1 MARAILASLSL
12 VALLACSTGAA
23 TPEEQEALEKAFEE
37 SMRGA
42 ILVGNFTVFD
52 NAGESEA
59 SEGESPGL
67 KLRAERYE
75 IEKAVKQVGDIWT
88 FHARI
93 KFGDTDVTVPVPV
106 KLSWAGDTPM
116 VSVTDLG
123 IPGVGTYTARVAF
136 YRDAYAGMWWGKTH
150 GGNMFGKIERPGD
163 E

>member
-1 MARAILASLSL
+1 MVRAILASLSL

-42 ILVGNFTVFD
+42 VLVGNFTVFGD
-52 NAGESEA
+52 EGDSEA
-59 SEGESPGL
+59 AEGGSPAVN
-67 KLRAERYE
+67 LRTERYE
-75 IEKAVKQVGDIWT
+75 IEKAVKQVGDIWI

-123 IPGVGTYTARVAF
+123 VPGIGTYTARVAF

-150 GGNMFGKIERPGD
+150 GGNMFGRIERPGG

>member
-1 MARAILASLSL
+1 MVRAILASLLL
-12 VALLACSTGAA
+12 VTLLACSTGAA
-23 TPEEQEALEKAFEE
+23 TPEEQEALETAFEE

-42 ILVGNFTVFD
+42 VLVGNFTVFG
-52 NAGESEA
+52 NEGESEA

-67 KLRAERYE
+67 NLRAERYE

-106 KLSWAGDTPM
+106 RLSWAGDTPM

-123 IPGVGTYTARVAF
+123 IPGIGTYTARVAF

-150 GGNMFGKIERPGD
+150 GGNMIGRIERAGD

>member
-1 MARAILASLSL
+1 MGRGILASLFL
-12 VALLACSTGAA
+12 AALLACSTGAA
-23 TPEEQEALEKAFEE
+23 TPEEQEALEKAFED

-42 ILVGNFTVFD
+42 VLVGNFTIFD
-52 NAGESEA
+52 NQGESDA
-59 SEGESPGL
+59 AEGDAPGVR
-67 KLRAERYE
+67 LRAERYE

-93 KFGDTDVTVPVPV
+93 QFGDTDVTVPVPV

-123 IPGVGTYTARVAF
+123 VPGIGTYTARVAF

-150 GGNMFGKIERPGD
+150 GGNMFGKIERSGS

>member
-42 ILVGNFTVFD
+42 TLVGNFTVFD
-52 NAGESEA
+52 NEGESEA
-59 SEGESPGL
+59 PEGESPGL

-136 YRDAYAGMWWGKTH
+136 YRDAYAGMWWGTTH